1 MSVDTEKEIR
11 RLISKFIIKRP
22 VLGAICLRMKYE
34 AKPIPKKEIF
44 EGIEAHN
51 PFAVTPATNTINYD
65 PIQIEEMQL
74 KSEYIEINLANEE
87 MQNQT

>member
-1 MSVDTEKEIR
+1 MEIDKEIR
-11 RLISKFIIKRP
+11 RIISRFIINRP

-44 EGIEAHN
+44 EGIETYN

-65 PIQIEEMQL
+65 PRQIEEMQL
-74 KSEYIEINLANEE
+74 KSEDIEFI
-87 MQNQT
+87 